1 MGDTKT
7 CPSCGQEIKEAATL
21 CRFCAYEYAPAPQ
34 PEVTPHPGPMPSPP
48 VVPPPIV
55 LPAGAPPNV
64 VCDCALVPSGGDSM
78 QFREPRMHVEQGMVT
93 FTGKRLSPR
102 GALKQRHSLLLLL
115 VGPAG
120 FLGLIFIGRAAELDN
135 QTGGVLLAVGALF
148 FLVMTIVWAVVFGRA
163 WKTDSYLHT
172 VTFPTTQV
180 ANAKLGYN
188 WGTFWAVSIFFTVIA
203 GALYLGF
210 TGKNTLTIHAP
221 IVPEAGVRRYK
232 FTGNKT
238 DIGRLTSTI
247 AVWRASQ
254 MNAQP
259 A

>member
-1 MGDTKT
+1 
-7 CPSCGQEIKEAATL
+7 
-21 CRFCAYEYAPAPQ
+21 
-34 PEVTPHPGPMPSPP
+34 
-48 VVPPPIV
+48 
-55 LPAGAPPNV
+55 
-64 VCDCALVPSGGDSM
+64 M

-93 FTGKRLSPR
+93 FTGRRLAPEGSR
-102 GALKQRHSLLLLL
+102 KQRRSLLLFLA
-115 VGPAG
+115 GPAG
-120 FLGLIFIGRAAELDN
+120 FLGLILIGRASEVDS
-135 QTGGVLLAVGALF
+135 QTGGTLLAVGTLF
-148 FLVMTIVWAVVFGRA
+148 FVVMTIVWAVVFGRV

-188 WGTFWAVSIFFTVIA
+188 WGSFWAVSIFFSVIV
-203 GALYLGF
+203 GAIYLSF

-221 IVPEAGVRRYK
+221 IVPESGVQRFQ
-232 FTGNKT
+232 FTGKKA